1 MSFTGAVEL
10 AGTIVEAVGVAILL
24 FGVAAVLVVAVVETS
39 GRGPL
44 EDVYRHTRRRLGR
57 VLLLGL
63 EVLVAGDIIS
73 TVAVDPSLESLA
85 VLAGIVLIRTFLSW
99 AIEME
104 TEGRLPW
111 RGRPSAD
118 VSDPR

>member
-1 MSFTGAVEL
+1 MSFTGLVDGAGLAVE
-10 AGTIVEAVGVAILL
+10 IVGVAILVA
-24 FGVAAVLVVAVVETS
+24 GVAGVLLASLTHGARHGWSEAH
-39 GRGPL
+39 
-44 EDVYRHTRRRLGR
+44 YRTTRRRLGR

-63 EVLVAGDIIS
+63 EVLVAGDIIR
-73 TVAVDPSLESLA
+73 TVAVRPTLTGVG

-111 RGRPSAD
+111 RAAQSGD
-118 VSDPR
+118 TGHQ